1 MPGRRGSAGHS
12 ALREYRRQRR
22 RAWLPWRL
30 AAVAA
35 AAFAA
40 GVAVDRAAPTV
51 ATIVA
56 VALAVVLAPWFKAT
70 ARRSEVLAGSWKQG
84 AEGELLTR
92 RLLRRLE
99 RRGWCVFHDLVVPP
113 GPRSRRRSSANI
125 DHLAVGPGGVF
136 LIDSKNYES
145 RVYWLEG
152 EGWYNK
158 GRSLEPRFEATRFE
172 ACRVAELLVDVLGPV
187 EDDAEDD
194 AAGALDAPHLDGAHN
209 RRTAGAAVDQVAEP
223 LEPVEVE
230 AMWCV
235 HGVDVLPDR
244 WIWADEDEDLL
255 LVGAPWLVRLLRR
268 RPAMLSTDRVA
279 EIAHA
284 IEERLSPA
292 R

>member
-1 MPGRRGSAGHS
+1 MPGRRGSAGQS

-40 GVAVDRAAPTV
+40 GVAVDRAAPPGAAV
-51 ATIVA
+51 VA
-56 VALAVVLAPWFKAT
+56 VALAVALVPWFQAT
-70 ARRSEVLAGSWKQG
+70 ARRSEALAGSWRQG

-99 RRGWCVFHDLVVPP
+99 RRGWRVFHDLAVPP

-125 DHLAVGPGGVF
+125 DHLVVGPGGIF

-145 RVYWLEG
+145 WVYWVDED
-152 EGWYNK
+152 GWWNK
-158 GRSLEPRFEATRFE
+158 GRPLEPRFEATRFE
-172 ACRVAELLVDVLGPV
+172 ASRVTELLVDVLGLV
-187 EDDAEDD
+187 EEGPGD
-194 AAGALDAPHLDGAHN
+194 GAVGVLDVPHLDGDHN
-209 RRTAGAAVDQVAEP
+209 LGMAGAAVDQVAEP

-230 AMWCV
+230 PMWCV

-244 WIWADEDEDLL
+244 WVWADEDEDLL
-255 LVGAPWLVRLLRR
+255 LVSAPWLVRVLRR
-268 RPAMLSTDRVA
+268 RPSVLPPDRVA
-279 EIAHA
+279 AIAQA
-284 IEERLSPA
+284 IQDRLSPA